1 MNATFPSRDR
11 AGFTLIELLVTISL
25 LSVVLLLATQVVQSA
40 RSSIRSSE
48 SRSNADAIARRV
60 FSQIDQDLSAIVI
73 RPDARIEFE
82 TRSGDDRIAFLTTRR
97 GLSANGVGE
106 RGVSLVSYLHDGKDL
121 LRGSRGHQFDDA
133 AANALNLEP
142 YTAFPAIPSGDQQS
156 LSGQILRFEVEYLIK
171 GTNTVTIE
179 TTAPK
184 TSENLRGIIISLVA
198 LDPLGLRALDD
209 ARRRTLAAEFADA
222 PSGGG
227 TLGRWNDRRDQ
238 LSRSG
243 VPGIPRDVVQSIRC
257 YQRTFLV
264 P

>member
-1 MNATFPSRDR
+1 MNATFASRDR

-25 LSVVLLLATQVVQSA
+25 LSVVLLLATQVVQTA

-142 YTAFPAIPSGDQQS
+142 STAFPAIPSGDQQS

-184 TSENLRGIIISLVA
+184 TSENLRGVIISLVA

-222 PSGGG
+222 PAGGG
-227 TLGRWNDRRDQ
+227 TLERWNDRRDQ

-243 VPGIPRDVVQSIRC
+243 VPGIPRDVLQSIRC